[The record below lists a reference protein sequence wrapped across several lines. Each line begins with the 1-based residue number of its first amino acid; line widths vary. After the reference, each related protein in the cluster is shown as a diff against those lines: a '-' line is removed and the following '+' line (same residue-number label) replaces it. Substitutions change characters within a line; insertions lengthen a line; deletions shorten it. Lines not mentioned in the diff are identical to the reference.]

1 MSGGGKAM
9 NVDKIHN
16 GLEVIIGVTFLLGIV
31 TASSKLTL
39 AGFTP
44 IIWFLI
50 SIQTVLVTICVE
62 ITTIRQNRTGKG
74 GGESIR

>member
-1 MSGGGKAM
+1 M

-50 SIQTVLVTICVE
+50 SIQSVLVTICIE
-62 ITTIRQNRTGKG
+62 ITTIRQNRDCKG
-74 GGESIR
+74 GDESGR